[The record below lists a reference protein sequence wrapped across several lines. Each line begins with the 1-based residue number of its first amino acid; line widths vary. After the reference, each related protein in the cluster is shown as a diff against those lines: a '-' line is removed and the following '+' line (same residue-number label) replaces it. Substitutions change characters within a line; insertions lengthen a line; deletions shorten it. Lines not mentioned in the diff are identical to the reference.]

1 MSDDVDVV
9 ILGAGPAGLA
19 AGFRC
24 GSLGMSAVVLDAC
37 ASPGGQLHRIPYAVE
52 NLPGHAPVACE
63 DLLARLVAQC
73 RDVAVPVLTDHR
85 AALDASTL
93 VVRCDARRAHWRPRA
108 VVVATGVRR
117 RALDVP
123 GERELTGRGVFD
135 HHGRDL
141 ARFRGA
147 RVVIVGGGDDA
158 FEHARI
164 LRPYAQE
171 VTLVHRSDRYSA
183 RPAMRA
189 PVESDRG
196 VTLRPFTRVLAV
208 EGDGRVEALRV
219 ETPRGEARIECDAVL
234 VCVGPQPVTEGLGLA
249 TDPRGYLVVDHE
261 LRTSAPGVFAVGD
274 VCAPDAPT
282 LAGAFGHGATVAK
295 VILAARGR
303 PVATAVAPAASEPR
317 ASDLL
322 AVRDLMLPARIG
334 VYPRERSRRQMLG
347 FEVRF
352 DIDASRAAPTD
363 TVRDT
368 VDYAA
373 AVECIAAVLASQH
386 FNLIETVAAVVAE
399 ALLQRFATPRVHVRV
414 TKPGVPQ
421 RHAAASVEVER
432 RRRG

>member
-9 ILGAGPAGLA
+9 ILGGGPAGLA
-19 AGFRC
+19 AGFWC
-24 GSLGMSAVVLDAC
+24 GSLGLRAVVLDA
-37 ASPGGQLHRIPYAVE
+37 AREAGGQLHRIPYAVE

-73 RDVAVPVLTDHR
+73 REVDVPVLTDHR
-85 AALDASTL
+85 AALEVSPL
-93 VVRCDARRAHWRPRA
+93 MVRCDARRAHWRPRA

-117 RALDVP
+117 RRLDVP
-123 GERELTGRGVFD
+123 GERALTGRGVSD

-141 ARFRGA
+141 ARYRGA

-164 LRPYAQE
+164 LRPYAAE

-189 PVESDRG
+189 PVEADRG
-196 VTLRPFTRVLAV
+196 VALRPFTRVLAV
-208 EGDGRVEALRV
+208 EGVERVEALRV
-219 ETPRGEARIECDAVL
+219 ETPRGEERVACDEVL
-234 VCVGPQPVTEGLGLA
+234 VCVGPRPMTEGLGLA
-249 TDPRGYLVVDHE
+249 TDPRGYLVVDAS

-282 LAGAFGHGATVAK
+282 IAGALGHGATVAK
-295 VILAARGR
+295 VILAARPGEAA
-303 PVATAVAPAASEPR
+303 PQQSVATQTTRGP
-317 ASDLL
+317 DLL
-322 AVRDLMLPARIG
+322 TVRDVMLPARIG
-334 VYPRERSRRQMLG
+334 VYPRERRRRQMLG

-352 DIDASRAAPTD
+352 EVDASRAAPAD
-363 TVRDT
+363 SVRDT

-373 AVECIAAVLASQH
+373 AVECLASVLASQH
-386 FNLIETVAAVVAE
+386 FNLIETVAAVSAD
-399 ALLQRFATPRVHVRV
+399 ALLERFATPCVRVRV

-421 RHAAASVEVER
+421 RHASASVEVER
-432 RRRG
+432 RRA